1 MKVLLPILVAVLLGG
16 CVSQTSVETRLV
28 QDAATADGRR
38 RAELHTSLAGE
49 YYQRGNLVV
58 ALEETRLA
66 IKDDPGYVPAYN
78 MRAIIFMEL
87 REDAQARAMFEKALA
102 MAPRDPELLNNYGWF
117 LCLRGEPARAMQLFA
132 QVQADTLYVSPE
144 KSLLNAGLCARMQGR
159 NAEAEDYLRRAV
171 VFRPDLAGALYS
183 LAEILYEKG
192 SYKESEVYLVRYMR
206 LGEPSLSALVLG
218 VKLARAQGE
227 KAAEDSM
234 MQQLRR
240 RFPDAPQTRDL
251 IQSSTQ
257 KQ

>member
-1 MKVLLPILVAVLLGG
+1 
-16 CVSQTSVETRLV
+16 
-28 QDAATADGRR
+28 
-38 RAELHTSLAGE
+38 
-49 YYQRGNLVV
+49 
-58 ALEETRLA
+58 
-66 IKDDPGYVPAYN
+66 
-78 MRAIIFMEL
+78 
-87 REDAQARAMFEKALA
+87 
-102 MAPRDPELLNNYGWF
+102 
-117 LCLRGEPARAMQLFA
+117 
-132 QVQADTLYVSPE
+132 
-144 KSLLNAGLCARMQGR
+144 MQGR
-159 NAEAEDYLRRAV
+159 NAEAEDFLRRAV

-192 SYKESEVYLVRYMR
+192 SYKESEIYLVRYMR

-257 KQ
+257 KR